1 MQRVPTDPL
10 HFWRTM
16 FALDEWRL
24 RRTTVATRGDRLAL
38 MTSTVVFRDGEAG
51 PAEVQTIQVFELDAA
66 GRLLYEAAYETDD
79 ADAAYDHLDARF
91 VALGG
96 PDMRRYR
103 ATGSNDDWE
112 LGASLALDCTVIDH
126 RPFGFGRLDRDAFLA
141 YNRSTR
147 ELRPEVRRTIDHV
160 LESGPRA
167 ALLVGTDA
175 GHSDSGDFE
184 VSTISV
190 SRFDTDHRIRQI
202 DLYDLADLD
211 AARAEYQREAESE
224 SEQSIDNAVVRLV
237 AQMDEASDRRDWDA
251 FIAAL
256 HPSCELVDR
265 RRSVTAPL
273 GADVIGMF
281 RTLFS
286 LDDWRLQRTPLAARG
301 EHLGLFRNETWFR
314 DGATGPA
321 VVEAITLLET
331 DADGRLI
338 RETAWDTTDS
348 PAAHEAL
355 AERFAELCDSSPNR
369 P

>member
-1 MQRVPTDPL
+1 MQRESADPL
-10 HFWRTM
+10 HFWRVM

-51 PAEVQTIQVFELDAA
+51 PAEVQTIQVLELDAA
-66 GRLLYEAAYETDD
+66 GRLLYEAAFETDD

-96 PDMRRYR
+96 PDMRQYR

-112 LGASLALDCTVIDH
+112 LGESLAPDCTVIDH
-126 RPFGFGRLDRDAFLA
+126 RPFGFGRVDRDAFLA

-160 LESGPRA
+160 LDFGPSA
-167 ALLVGTDA
+167 VLLVGTDA
-175 GHSDSGDFE
+175 GRSDSGDFE
-184 VSTISV
+184 VTTISV
-190 SRFDTDHRIRQI
+190 SRFDTDRRIRQI

-211 AARAEYQREAESE
+211 AARAEYQREAGSG

-251 FIAAL
+251 FVAAL
-256 HPSCELVDR
+256 DPACELVDR

-281 RTLFS
+281 RTMFS
-286 LDDWRLQRTPLAARG
+286 LDDWRLQRTPVATRG
-301 EHLGLFRNETWFR
+301 EHLGLFRIACWFS
-314 DGATGPA
+314 DGAAGPA
-321 VVEAITLLET
+321 VVETITILET
-331 DADGRLI
+331 GADGLLI
-338 RETAWDTTDS
+338 RETAWDPEDW
-348 PAAHEAL
+348 PAAYEAL
-355 AERFAELCDSSPNR
+355 DARFAELGDSPPNR